1 MKRLLNRKKMVELR
15 KRLKAA
21 AMQAVAVMEQGMA
34 EAARV
39 RNDKELARVYTP
51 EALEELA
58 QQRIAAARKEAERI
72 LARASLDGEPYPV
85 RDLARFAR
93 EAAEKAVA
101 ARDWLNDYRYE
112 RVVSQLAPVV
122 TGQPL
127 MKLFELYRRR
137 AGDPEAKAYLEEV
150 IQARI
155 DVDGGNRDTQELQE
169 LFEALKVEANKLAA
183 EPEREARE
191 VLELARR
198 RAEYAEFIG
207 HFLDAAERAAQNGA
221 RAINEDGAT
230 HHYALLLT
238 HWFDREEMG
247 EQPESEP
254 AGEPVAVAE

>member
-1 MKRLLNRKKMVELR
+1 MKRLLNRRKMVELR

-34 EAARV
+34 QAARV

-58 QQRIAAARKEAERI
+58 QQRIAAARREAERI
-72 LARASLDGEPYPV
+72 LTRASLDGEPYPV
-85 RDLARFAR
+85 RDLARFAH

-101 ARDWLNDYRYE
+101 ERDWLNDYRYE

-155 DVDGGNRDTQELQE
+155 DVEGGNRDTQE

-238 HWFDREEMG
+238 HWFDREEQG

-254 AGEPVAVAE
+254 AAEPEAVAE